1 VKVLHTVVLKVKI
14 LQKFFRQ
21 LLVQKFPAIKA
32 RRLYRILTSEPLN
45 FILIRSKP
53 GSHRVLENQ
62 DGKKIIFAWHDNR
75 EISGFELRN
84 LFVMQLGIS
93 DTEARRLLK

>member
-1 VKVLHTVVLKVKI
+1 MKVLHTVVLKVKI
-14 LQKFFRQ
+14 LQPFFRQ
-21 LLVQKFPAIKA
+21 LLVQKFPSIKA

-45 FILIRSKP
+45 FILIRSKS
-53 GSHRVLENQ
+53 GSHRILENQ
-62 DGKKIIFAWHDNR
+62 DGKKIMFAWHDNR

-84 LFVMQLGIS
+84 LFVLQLGIS